1 MAYTRTGTRDVL
13 DHLLGR
19 PELFLSWSLRDMHL
33 LRRVFQQSF
42 DLLSM
47 DTESVHQY
55 GSGAHTR
62 LEEFTWSRWRSSGVS
77 RCLLT
82 GLYEPSSASL
92 ETGVPDVERYEGP
105 GEDIFLVVEMT
116 RTRRIGDK
124 VWSRLGNVTC
134 MLVIS
139 SILLLY

>member
-1 MAYTRTGTRDVL
+1 MTYTRTGTRDVL

-33 LRRVFQQSF
+33 LRGVFQESF
-42 DLLSM
+42 DLLS
-47 DTESVHQY
+47 TEIGHQY
-55 GSGAHTR
+55 GNVAHKR

-92 ETGVPDVERYEGP
+92 GTGVPDAERYEGP
-105 GEDIFLVVEMT
+105 GEDIFLRDDQDE
-116 RTRRIGDK
+116 
-124 VWSRLGNVTC
+124 VTWR
-134 MLVIS
+134 
-139 SILLLY
+139 